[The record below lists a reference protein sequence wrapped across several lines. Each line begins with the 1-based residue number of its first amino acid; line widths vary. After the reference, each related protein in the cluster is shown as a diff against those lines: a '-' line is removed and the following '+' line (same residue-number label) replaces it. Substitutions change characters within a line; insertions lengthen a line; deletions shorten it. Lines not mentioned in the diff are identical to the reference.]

1 MKPDGIK
8 HKPFFVDKK
17 VRRAV
22 AYMIPIDEIIEVMM
36 HGKASRQA
44 SNISPLK
51 KTYNDTLKLIPL
63 DIEKA
68 KELLD
73 EAGWVDT
80 DGDNIRD
87 KVINGVK
94 TPFTFKF
101 SYMSSPTSKEIVL
114 MI

>member
-1 MKPDGIK
+1 MKLLK
-8 HKPFFVDKK
+8 
-17 VRRAV
+17 
-22 AYMIPIDEIIEVMM
+22 MM

-44 SNISPLK
+44 SNVSPLK
-51 KTYNDTLKLIPL
+51 KTYNDTFELIPL

-68 KELLD
+68 KQLLD

-94 TPFTFKF
+94 TPFSFKNN
-101 SYMSSPTSKEIVL
+101 L
-114 MI
+114 